1 MEMMMSDQ
9 NKAFSPAAIQRP
21 TLEAP
26 MFVRT
31 AAFVKT
37 VNEWKARN
45 SRRSA
50 DAAARAYARENMVA
64 VVMRGDDGAIV
75 YLYDVA
81 NDRIA
86 RVTYD
91 APEWA
96 A

>member
-1 MEMMMSDQ
+1 MATE
-9 NKAFSPAAIQRP
+9 AQRTSRITP
-21 TLEAP
+21 QSRGLPLDAC

-81 NDRIA
+81 HDRIVKVA
-86 RVTYD
+86 HD
-91 APEWA
+91 APEWVA
-96 A
+96 